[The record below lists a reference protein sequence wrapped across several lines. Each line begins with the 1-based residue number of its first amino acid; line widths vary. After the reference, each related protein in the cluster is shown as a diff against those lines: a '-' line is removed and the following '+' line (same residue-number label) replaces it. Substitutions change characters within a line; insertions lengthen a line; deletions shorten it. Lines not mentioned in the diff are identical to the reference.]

1 MLNNSARP
9 GIIGTFVL
17 AALVLTACGGGG
29 TPATNS
35 TTSGAGSSSGGSTG
49 GSSTGGGT
57 TGGGT
62 TGGTT
67 TGSTYVAG
75 QYLPVAN
82 FAAKCANPRSGT
94 DPVTTV
100 AYPDVQGTATDEN
113 NFLRSWTHQ
122 LYLWFDQV
130 PDLDPSLYTT
140 VNYFP
145 LLKTSATTA
154 SGAPEDKFHFTYPT
168 ATWESMSVQGIE
180 AGYGVDFE
188 VVAATPPR
196 TILIA
201 YVDPNASGTAATL
214 ARGAV
219 VQSIDGTGVN
229 DDTASGVAI
238 LNAGLQPATVGETHT
253 FTVLDAGGANPRT
266 VQLVS
271 ANVTETPVP
280 VVTTVT
286 AGGAKVGYILFN
298 DHIATAES
306 ELINAFTMLQQQ
318 GVSDLVL
325 DIRYNG
331 GGYLDIASEVAFM
344 IAGSAQTTGHT
355 FELQQFNSQYPTTNP
370 VTGGTLTPTLF
381 HSTSQGFSVA
391 SGQALPSLNLS
402 RVFVLTGAQTC
413 SASESIINSLRGV
426 NVQVIEIGST
436 TCGKPYGFYP
446 QDNCGT
452 TYFSI
457 QFRGVNDQGFG
468 DYTDGFS
475 PGNSVDPAGYVIP
488 GCSVA
493 DDFTHPLGNV
503 NEAQLSAALA
513 YRSGGSC
520 TVPPTG
526 TAIQGSKRELP
537 PGLAVTARSALRELR
552 LLRHQ

>member
-1 MLNNSARP
+1 LKITSHNARP
-9 GIIGTFVL
+9 AITGAIVL
-17 AALVLTACGGGG
+17 AALTLTACGGSGG
-29 TPATNS
+29 AATN
-35 TTSGAGSSSGGSTG
+35 SSSGGS
-49 GSSTGGGT
+49 
-57 TGGGT
+57 
-62 TGGTT
+62 GTT
-67 TGSTYVAG
+67 TGSTYIAG
-75 QYLPVAN
+75 QYLPAAN

-94 DPVTTV
+94 DPVTNV
-100 AYPDVQGTATDEN
+100 AYPDVAGTATDEN

-140 VNYFP
+140 VDYFP

-154 SGAPEDKFHFTYPT
+154 SGAPVDKFHFTYPT
-168 ATWESMSVQGIE
+168 ATWESLSMQGVQ
-180 AGYGVDFE
+180 AGYGVNFD

-196 TILIA
+196 NIRVA
-201 YVDPNASGTAATL
+201 YVDPNATGAAVSL
-214 ARGAV
+214 GRGAV
-219 VQSIDGTGVN
+219 VQAVDGTDVN
-229 DDTASGVAI
+229 DDTSAGVAT
-238 LNAGLQPATVGETHT
+238 LNAGLQPASVGETHT
-253 FTVLDAGGANPRT
+253 FTVLDVGSATPRT

-271 ANVTETPVP
+271 ADVTETPVP

-286 AGGAKVGYILFN
+286 ANGSAVGYILFN

-306 ELINAFTMLQQQ
+306 ELLNAFTTLQQK

-331 GGYLDIASEVAFM
+331 GGYLDIASEVAYM
-344 IAGSAQTTGHT
+344 IAGAAATTGHT

-370 VTGGTLTPTLF
+370 VTGEGITPTLF

-402 RVFVLTGAQTC
+402 RVFILTGAQTC
-413 SASESIINSLRGV
+413 SASESIINSLRGI

-457 QFRGVNDQGFG
+457 QFRGVNNLGFG

-475 PGNSVDPAGYVIP
+475 PANTVDPAGYVIP

-493 DDFTHPLGNV
+493 DDFDHALGDA
-503 NEAQLSAALA
+503 NEAQFSQALA

-520 TVPPTG
+520 TVAPSG
-526 TAIQGSKRELP
+526 AGIQGAQRALP
-537 PGLAVTARSALRELR
+537 PGLAVTARSALREIRILR
-552 LLRHQ
+552 RDQ